1 MNGHGDGYDYAPMP
15 ADDDDGPV
23 QTDIECPFC
32 GHYVE
37 WLPPV
42 LYCDNCEVT
51 WNNAAEV
58 EADCQDLA
66 DAEDAEMY
74 RSTSMDMGRWR

>member
-37 WLPPV
+37 WLSPV
-42 LYCDNCEVT
+42 LYCANCEVG
-51 WNNAAEV
+51 WNAAAAIERDR
-58 EADCQDLA
+58 EALA
-66 DAEDAEMY
+66 EREDAEMY
-74 RSTSMDMGRWR
+74 RSTSMDMGTWR

>member
-1 MNGHGDGYDYAPMP
+1 MNGHSHDNDYAPMP

-37 WLPPV
+37 WRFL
-42 LYCDNCEVT
+42 LHCANCEVS

-74 RSTSMDMGRWR
+74 RSTSMDMGTWR